1 MGSITAESCLE
12 RLLCNQLKPERLSID
27 ITGPHSKST
36 RWNMWI
42 RTTIDPYTKWVEAI
56 QLRNK
61 EAETVARVHL
71 EQVLMQ
77 FGTPIAMFSDR
88 GNEVDSV
95 IMRAVGDL
103 LDIDKMHTTSYRP
116 PTYTRKNDG

>member
-1 MGSITAESCLE
+1 
-12 RLLCNQLKPERLSID
+12 
-27 ITGPHSKST
+27 
-36 RWNMWI
+36 MWI